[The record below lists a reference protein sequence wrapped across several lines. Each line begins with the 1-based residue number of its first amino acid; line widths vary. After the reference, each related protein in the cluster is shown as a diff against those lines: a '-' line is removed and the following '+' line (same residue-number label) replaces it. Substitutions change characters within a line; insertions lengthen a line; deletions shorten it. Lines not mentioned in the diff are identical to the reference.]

1 MATSN
6 ENVGDVGNRPEWI
19 LRLLYA
25 PVKGR
30 RALPIIGTTR
40 LMKGVFLVDR
50 KLAEEYGVETDFEFR
65 AEKYGPM
72 DEKVQEALSRLE
84 SDGLVVSESSQRF
97 DGTRYDLTEEGER
110 VAKQRFDE
118 LDSEQ
123 RELLGWIKGQ
133 HVLRSLPKLLSFVY
147 NQYPEM
153 AEKRRP
159 V

>member
-1 MATSN
+1 MGTSN
-6 ENVGDVGNRPEWI
+6 ENFDDVGNRSEWI

-50 KLAEEYGVETDFEFR
+50 KLEEEHGVETDFEFQ
-65 AEKYGPM
+65 AEKFGPM
-72 DEKVQEALSRLE
+72 DERVRDALEALE
-84 SDGLVVSESSQRF
+84 SDGLVVTEPSQRF
-97 DGTRYDLTEEGER
+97 DGTKYGLTEKGER

-118 LDSEQ
+118 LDDEL